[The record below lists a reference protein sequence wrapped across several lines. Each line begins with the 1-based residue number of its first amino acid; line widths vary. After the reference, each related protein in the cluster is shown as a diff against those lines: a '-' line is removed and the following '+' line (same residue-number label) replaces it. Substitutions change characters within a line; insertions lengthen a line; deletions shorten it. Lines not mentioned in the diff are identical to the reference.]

1 MIKSLSLA
9 VIALSLSA
17 CASMSENKPTTIKL
31 NAQNDSGQSGTAV
44 LTPMA
49 GGKTE
54 VTIKVANPPS
64 GVAQPAHVHEGT
76 CENLNKAPKYSLTS
90 VMNGTSTTVVNADIG
105 TMMKT
110 PHAINVHKSGP
121 EAAVYVACG
130 NIAK

>member
-1 MIKSLSLA
+1 MLKSLGLALVAVSLG
-9 VIALSLSA
+9 A

-31 NAQNDSGQSGTAV
+31 NAQNDSGQAGTAI
-44 LTPMA
+44 LTPLPD
-49 GGKTE
+49 GKTE

-76 CENLNKAPKYSLTS
+76 CTNLNKAPKYGLTS
-90 VMNGTSTTVVNADIG
+90 VMNGTSTTVVNADIA
-105 TMMKT
+105 TMMQT

-121 EAAVYVACG
+121 EAAIYVACG

>member
-1 MIKSLSLA
+1 MLKSLILGVAALSLA
-9 VIALSLSA
+9 G

-31 NAQNDSGQSGTAV
+31 NAQNDSGQAGTAI
-44 LTPMA
+44 LTPLA

-76 CENLNKAPKYSLTS
+76 CANLNKAPKYGLTS
-90 VMNGTSTTVVNADIG
+90 VVNGTSTTVVNADID

-121 EAAVYVACG
+121 EAAIYVACG

>member
-9 VIALSLSA
+9 VLALSLGA
-17 CASMSENKPTTIKL
+17 CASMSENRPTTIKL
-31 NAQNDSGQSGTAV
+31 NAQNDSGQAGTSI

-49 GGKTE
+49 DGKTE

-90 VMNGTSTTVVNADIG
+90 VVNGTSSTVINVDLA
-105 TMMKT
+105 TLRKT
-110 PHAINVHKSGP
+110 PHAVNVHKSGP

>member
-1 MIKSLSLA
+1 MLKSLGLALVAISLG
-9 VIALSLSA
+9 A

-31 NAQNDSGQSGTAV
+31 NAQNDSGQAGTAI
-44 LTPMA
+44 LTPLP

-76 CENLNKAPKYSLTS
+76 CTNLNKAPKYGLTS
-90 VMNGTSTTVVNADIG
+90 VMNGTSTTVVNADIA
-105 TMMKT
+105 TMMQT

-121 EAAVYVACG
+121 EAAIYVACG

>member
-1 MIKSLSLA
+1 MLKSLS
-9 VIALSLSA
+9 IALIAVSLGA
-17 CASMSENKPTTIKL
+17 CASMSENRPTTIKL
-31 NAQNDSGQSGTAV
+31 DAQNDSGQAGSAI
-44 LTPMA
+44 LTPLA

-76 CENLNKAPKYSLTS
+76 CANLNKAPKYGLTS
-90 VMNGTSTTVVNADIG
+90 VMNGTSTTVVNVDIT
-105 TMMKT
+105 TMMQT

-130 NIAK
+130 NIVK

>member
-9 VIALSLSA
+9 AIALSLGA
-17 CASMSENKPTTIKL
+17 CASMSEHKPATIKL
-31 NAQNDSGQSGTAV
+31 NPQNDSGQAGTAV
-44 LTPMA
+44 LTPLA

-64 GVAQPAHVHEGT
+64 GVAQPAHVHDGT
-76 CENLNKAPKYSLTS
+76 CENLNKAPKYGLTS
-90 VMNGTSTTVVNADIG
+90 VMNGTSTTVVNVDIA

>member
-1 MIKSLSLA
+1 MLRSLSFAIL
-9 VIALSLSA
+9 ALSLGA
-17 CASMSENKPTTIKL
+17 CASMSENKPTTVKL
-31 NAQNDSGQSGTAV
+31 NAQNDSGQAGTAI
-44 LTPMA
+44 LTPMD

-64 GVAQPAHVHEGT
+64 GVAQPAHVHEGS
-76 CENLNKAPKYSLTS
+76 CENLNKAPKYPLTS
-90 VMNGTSTTVVNADIG
+90 VMNGTSTTVVNVDIT

>member
-1 MIKSLSLA
+1 MLKSLILGVAALSLA
-9 VIALSLSA
+9 G

-31 NAQNDSGQSGTAV
+31 NAQNDSGQAGTAI
-44 LTPMA
+44 LTPLA
-49 GGKTE
+49 DGKTE

-76 CENLNKAPKYSLTS
+76 CANLNKAPKYGLTS
-90 VMNGTSTTVVNADIG
+90 VVNGTSTTVVNADID

-121 EAAVYVACG
+121 EAAIYVACG

>member
-1 MIKSLSLA
+1 MIKSLGLA
-9 VIALSLSA
+9 VVALSLGA
-17 CASMSENKPTTIKL
+17 CASMSENRPTTIKL
-31 NAQNDSGQSGTAV
+31 NAQNDSGQAGTAI
-44 LTPMA
+44 LTPLA

-54 VTIKVANPPS
+54 VTIKVANSPN
-64 GVAQPAHVHEGT
+64 GVAQPAHIHEGT
-76 CENLNKAPKYSLTS
+76 CENLNKAPRYGLTS
-90 VMNGTSTTVVNADIG
+90 VMNGTSTTVVNADLD